1 MEHETRRSHKK
12 TKKSF
17 WKSWKFWLLI
27 VAILILAKGAISCTN
42 YLFSEPPAPSKK
54 VYKLNSNAS
63 VKAMLKHYEPD
74 LKVTEVG
81 GVYDDP
87 KSKTVLVTVK
97 EDSSVNDKYAV
108 KTMHTDIASVWK
120 SFKKSKGDNFANI
133 AVMVTYPYENAGGNT
148 HQLKAMTADLE
159 GSKLTELNLKGFSD
173 GNVPAFATKY
183 WQRNDLPTV
192 K

>member
-1 MEHETRRSHKK
+1 MEQETRRSHREIKK
-12 TKKSF
+12 PF

-27 VAILILAKGAISCTN
+27 VAIIILAKGAISCTN
-42 YLFSEPPAPSKK
+42 YLFSEPPAPSTKI
-54 VYKLNSNAS
+54 YKLNSDKS

-81 GVYDDP
+81 GVYADP

-97 EDSSVNDKYAV
+97 EGSDWDDKAAV
-108 KTMHTDIASVWK
+108 QAMHTDIASVWK
-120 SFKKSKGDNFANI
+120 AFKKSKGTDFSNI
-133 AVMVTYPYENAGGNT
+133 SVMVKYPTEDAGGNT
-148 HQLKAMTADLE
+148 HNTKEMTADIQGNRL
-159 GSKLTELNLKGFSD
+159 KDLNAKNFD
-173 GNVPAFATKY
+173 DDNVPAFATKY

>member
-1 MEHETRRSHKK
+1 MEHDTRRSHREIKK
-12 TKKSF
+12 PF
-17 WKSWKFWLLI
+17 WKSWKFWFLI
-27 VAILILAKGAISCTN
+27 VAIVILAKGAISCTN
-42 YLFSEPPAPSKK
+42 YLFSEPPAPYKK
-54 VYKLNSNAS
+54 FYKLNSDRS

-87 KSKTVLVTVK
+87 KSKTVLVTIR
-97 EDSSVNDKYAV
+97 EDSSVDDKYAV
-108 KTMHTDIASVWK
+108 KTMHADIASVWK
-120 SFKKSKGDNFANI
+120 AFKKSKGNSFANI
-133 AVMVTYPYENAGGNT
+133 AIMVTYPYENAGGNT
-148 HQLKAMTADLE
+148 RQLKAMTADLE
-159 GSKLTELNLKGFSD
+159 GSKLNEFNLKGFSD

>member
-1 MEHETRRSHKK
+1 MDQETRRSRREIKK
-12 TKKSF
+12 PF
-17 WKSWKFWLLI
+17 WKSWKFLILI

-54 VYKLNSNAS
+54 IYKLNSDRS

-74 LKVTEVG
+74 LKVAEVG

-97 EDSSVNDKYAV
+97 EDSGWDDKAAV
-108 KTMHTDIASVWK
+108 QAMHTDIASVWK
-120 SFKKSKGDNFANI
+120 AFKKSKGNDFSNI
-133 AVMVTYPYENAGGNT
+133 SVMVKYPTEDAGGNT
-148 HQLKAMTADLE
+148 HSTKEMTADLE
-159 GSKLTELNLKGFSD
+159 GSKLSELNLKGFSD

>member
-1 MEHETRRSHKK
+1 MGQETRISRRNIKK
-12 TKKSF
+12 PF

-27 VAILILAKGAISCTN
+27 VAIVILAKGAISCTD

-97 EDSSVNDKYAV
+97 EDSAWDDKSAV
-108 KTMHTDIASVWK
+108 KSMHTDIASVWK
-120 SFKKSKGDNFANI
+120 SFKKSKGTDFSNI
-133 AVMVTYPYENAGGNT
+133 SVMVKYPTEDAGGNT
-148 HQLKAMTADLE
+148 HNTKEMTADIQGNRLKDLN
-159 GSKLTELNLKGFSD
+159 SKNFD
-173 GNVPAFATKY
+173 DDNVPAFATKY
-183 WQRNDLPTV
+183 WQRNDLPAL

>member
-1 MEHETRRSHKK
+1 MEHETRRSHREIKK
-12 TKKSF
+12 PF
-17 WKSWKFWLLI
+17 WKSWKFWTVFIVIVLL
-27 VAILILAKGAISCTN
+27 VAGISSCVN
-42 YLFSEPPAPSKK
+42 EFKKESASPSIRI
-54 VYKLNSNAS
+54 YKLNSDRS

-97 EDSSVNDKYAV
+97 EDSALDDKSAV
-108 KTMHTDIASVWK
+108 KLMHEDIASVWK
-120 SFKKSKGDNFANI
+120 AFKKSKGNDFTNI
-133 AVMVTYPYENAGGNT
+133 AVMVTYPFDDAGGNT
-148 HQLKAMTADLE
+148 HQLKAMTADLD
-159 GSKLTELNLKGFSD
+159 GSRLNDLNLEGFSD

-183 WQRNDLPTV
+183 WQRNDMPAL

>member
-1 MEHETRRSHKK
+1 MEHETRRSYKEIKK
-12 TKKSF
+12 PF
-17 WKSWKFWLLI
+17 WKSWRFWTVFIVIVLL
-27 VAILILAKGAISCTN
+27 VAGISSCVN
-42 YLFSEPPAPSKK
+42 EFKKESASPSTRI
-54 VYKLNSNAS
+54 YKLNSNKS

-97 EDSSVNDKYAV
+97 EDSGVDDKYAV
-108 KTMHTDIASVWK
+108 KTMHADIASVWK
-120 SFKKSKGDNFANI
+120 AFKKSKGNSFANI

-148 HQLKAMTADLE
+148 RQLKAMTADLE
-159 GSKLTELNLKGFSD
+159 GSKLNELNLKGFSD

>member
-1 MEHETRRSHKK
+1 MEHETRRSHRDIKK
-12 TKKSF
+12 PF

-27 VAILILAKGAISCTN
+27 VAIIILAKGAISCTN

-54 VYKLNSNAS
+54 VYKLNSDRS

-87 KSKTVLVTVK
+87 KSKTVLVTIK
-97 EDSSVNDKYAV
+97 EDSSVDDKYAV
-108 KTMHTDIASVWK
+108 KTMHADIASVWK
-120 SFKKSKGDNFANI
+120 AFKKSKGNSFANI
-133 AVMVTYPYENAGGNT
+133 AVMVTYPYENTGGNT
-148 HQLKAMTADLE
+148 RQLKAMTADLE
-159 GSKLTELNLKGFSD
+159 GSKLNELNLKGFSD

>member
-1 MEHETRRSHKK
+1 MEHETRRSHREIKK
-12 TKKSF
+12 PF
-17 WKSWKFWLLI
+17 WKSWRFWTVFIVIVLL
-27 VAILILAKGAISCTN
+27 VAGISSCVN
-42 YLFSEPPAPSKK
+42 EFKKESASPSTRI
-54 VYKLNSNAS
+54 YKLNSDRS

-97 EDSSVNDKYAV
+97 EDSAWDDKSAV
-108 KTMHTDIASVWK
+108 KLMHEDIASVWK
-120 SFKKSKGDNFANI
+120 SFKKSKGTDFSNI
-133 AVMVTYPYENAGGNT
+133 SVMVKYPTEDAGGNT
-148 HQLKAMTADLE
+148 HSTKEMTADIQGNRL
-159 GSKLTELNLKGFSD
+159 KDLNAKNFD
-173 GNVPAFATKY
+173 DDNVPAFATKY